1 MLRGIMLN
9 NNTQRGIAKSNDF
22 AKDYDYI
29 YKGEDLRYLTCVG
42 PYCVLR
48 MNIRDFTTAV
58 ERRKTLESALHVELS
73 TIGSFSFDESQAS
86 TKNCEN
92 IIGAAQI
99 PMGVAGPLKLSTREN
114 EVFLPLATTEGAL
127 VASVSRGCKAV
138 SLSGGVSAYTC
149 RKGQTRG
156 PVFEVTS
163 LEERKN
169 LYKWIKK
176 NTEKLKEVTEAT
188 SGHITFLSA
197 EAQGVA
203 RYLFVR
209 FSYDTQ
215 DAMGM
220 NMVTIATEAAAQL
233 IERETG
239 AKCLAVAG
247 NFDIDKKPAWIN
259 FLNNRGFPTWA
270 EAVISKEVVADVLKT
285 TPKAIFDVWL
295 AKCMIGSAMSGSL
308 GYNSHYAN
316 IIAALFIATGQDPA
330 HVVEG
335 SMGIT
340 TTNVLEGSG
349 DLYISIYLPALIIG
363 TLGGG
368 TTLATQKE
376 ALTLLGVFG
385 EGKVEHFAE
394 IIGGAVLAG
403 ELSLLAS
410 LAQGSLGKAH
420 KALGRGK

>member
-1 MLRGIMLN
+1 ML
-9 NNTQRGIAKSNDF
+9 S
-22 AKDYDYI
+22 
-29 YKGEDLRYLTCVG
+29 
-42 PYCVLR
+42 PYCVF
-48 MNIRDFTTAV
+48 MNIRDFSTV
-58 ERRKTLESALHVELS
+58 KERREALTKELNVELEQ
-73 TIGSFSFDESQAS
+73 IGSYSLDEEQAS

-92 IIGAAQI
+92 MIGAAQI
-99 PMGVAGPLKLSTREN
+99 PLGIAGPLQIEGIGEKY
-114 EVFLPLATTEGAL
+114 LPLATTEGAL
-127 VASVSRGCKAV
+127 IASVARGCKAIN
-138 SLSGGVSAYTC
+138 LSDGVYSDTC
-149 RKGQTRG
+149 RTGQTRG

-163 LEERKN
+163 LAERKKV
-169 LYKWIKK
+169 YDWIKH
-176 NTEKLKEVTEAT
+176 NQEKLKEVTEAT
-188 SGHITFLSA
+188 SNHLKFLKA
-197 EAQGVA
+197 DAQGVA

-209 FSYDTQ
+209 FSYDTS

-220 NMVTIATEAAAQL
+220 NMVTIATEAAARF
-233 IERETG
+233 IEKETG

-247 NFDIDKKPAWIN
+247 NYDIDKKPAWIN
-259 FLNNRGFPTWA
+259 FINNRGFPTWA
-270 EAVISKEVVADVLKT
+270 EAVIAKDVVSQVLKT
-285 TPKAIFDVWL
+285 TPQAIFDVWL

-340 TTNVLEGSG
+340 TTKVLENG

-363 TLGGG
+363 TVGGG
-368 TTLATQKE
+368 TNLATQKE
-376 ALTLLGVFG
+376 ALQLLGVHG
-385 EGKVEHFAE
+385 EGKVEQFAE

-420 KALGRGK
+420 ISLAR

>member
-1 MLRGIMLN
+1 
-9 NNTQRGIAKSNDF
+9 
-22 AKDYDYI
+22 
-29 YKGEDLRYLTCVG
+29 
-42 PYCVLR
+42 
-48 MNIRDFTTAV
+48 MNIRDFTTA
-58 ERRKTLESALHVELS
+58 EKRRKALENELHVELS
-73 TIGSFSFDESQAS
+73 TIGSFGLDESQAS

-92 IIGAAQI
+92 MIGAAQI
-99 PMGVAGPLKLSTREN
+99 PMGVAGPLKLSTRVQ

-127 VASVSRGCKAV
+127 IASVSRGCKAV
-138 SLSGGVSAYTC
+138 NLSGGVTSSTC

-156 PVFEVTS
+156 PVFEVSS

-197 EAQGVA
+197 EMQGVA

-209 FSYDTQ
+209 FSYDTK

-220 NMVTIATEAAAQL
+220 NMVTIATEAAAKL

-270 EAVISKEVVADVLKT
+270 EAVISKEVVTDVLKT

-295 AKCMIGSAMSGSL
+295 AKCMIGSAMSGSM

-340 TTNVLEGSG
+340 TTNVLDNG

-376 ALTLLGVFG
+376 ALSLLGVFG

>member
-1 MLRGIMLN
+1 
-9 NNTQRGIAKSNDF
+9 
-22 AKDYDYI
+22 
-29 YKGEDLRYLTCVG
+29 
-42 PYCVLR
+42 
-48 MNIRDFTTAV
+48 MNIRDFTTA
-58 ERRKTLESALHVELS
+58 EKRRKALESELDVKLL
-73 TIGSFSFDESQAS
+73 TIGSFSLDESQAS

-92 IIGAAQI
+92 MIGSAQI
-99 PMGVAGPLKLSTREN
+99 PMGIAGPLRIKKDDGRSEKYI
-114 EVFLPLATTEGAL
+114 PLATTEGAL

-138 SLSGGVSAYTC
+138 SLSGGVSVAAC
-149 RKGQTRG
+149 KVGQTRG
-156 PVFEVTS
+156 PVFEVAS
-163 LEERKN
+163 LAERKK
-169 LYKWIKK
+169 LYTWIKD
-176 NTEKLKEVTEAT
+176 NQSKLKEVTEAT
-188 SGHITFLSA
+188 SGHLQFLKA

-209 FSYDTQ
+209 FSYDTA

-220 NMVTIATEAAAQL
+220 NMVTLATEAAAQL
-233 IERETG
+233 INRETG
-239 AKCLAVAG
+239 ATCLSVAG

-259 FLNNRGFPTWA
+259 FINNRGIPTWA

-285 TPKAIFDVWL
+285 TPKHLFDVWL

-340 TTNVLEGSG
+340 TTNVLDNG

-363 TLGGG
+363 TVGGG

-376 ALTLLGVFG
+376 ALQLLGVFG
-385 EGKVEHFAE
+385 EGKVEQFAE

-420 KALGRGK
+420 KTLGR